1 MRAWTP
7 KLAVLGQG
15 DTFSKVSVFA
25 RVIRMTG

>member
-1 MRAWTP
+1 VRMDAQ
-7 KLAVLGQG
+7 LAVLGQG